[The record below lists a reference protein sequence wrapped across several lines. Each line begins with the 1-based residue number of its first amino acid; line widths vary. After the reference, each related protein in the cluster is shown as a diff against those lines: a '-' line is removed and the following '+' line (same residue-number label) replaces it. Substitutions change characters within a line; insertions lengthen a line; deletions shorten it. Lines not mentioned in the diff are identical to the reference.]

1 MIMRKKRF
9 VTVLR
14 TCVLAALSLFLSA
27 LPVSAQGSE
36 SRSRLVERVI
46 HAKSFAGNKIGV
58 SADRKLIVYLPA
70 GYDGSGKRYPT
81 LYFFASPLDSYRAL
95 FDKSGAQALFDR
107 AIARGAIGGFI
118 LVSVDMT
125 TPLGASWFVN
135 SPVTGNWDDFVVQE
149 LVPYVDA
156 SFRTIPTRDAR
167 GLMGHHMGA
176 YGAIRVGMR
185 HADVF
190 GSVYGMNPVGSGSG
204 VQIMDSRPDWDLLG
218 RAASLDEVKKDGF
231 STIFTSIFQ
240 AHLPNPE
247 KPPLYADLPA
257 HREGGKLVIDSKL
270 TARLRDSFFLE
281 SLIPQYAD
289 NLKSLRGFKFDWSRN
304 DGIWDHVFSNHAL
317 THKLNEF
324 GIVHEAEEYNGL
336 WDADT
341 YWSPEGRVMA
351 EVLPFFQQHLEF

>member
-1 MIMRKKRF
+1 M
-9 VTVLR
+9 
-14 TCVLAALSLFLSA
+14 
-27 LPVSAQGSE
+27 
-36 SRSRLVERVI
+36 ERVI

-95 FDKSGAQALFDR
+95 FDKSRAQALFDR
-107 AIARGAIGGFI
+107 AIARG
-118 LVSVDMT
+118 T
-125 TPLGASWFVN
+125 
-135 SPVTGNWDDFVVQE
+135 
-149 LVPYVDA
+149 
-156 SFRTIPTRDAR
+156 
-167 GLMGHHMGA
+167 
-176 YGAIRVGMR
+176 IRVGMR

-240 AHLPNPE
+240 AHLPNLD

-341 YWSPEGRVMA
+341 YWSAEGRVMA